1 VKERASLWSDEKK
14 AEEVRALLAGELTAT
29 MFSAEFVKTYRR
41 EWIAESE

>member
-14 AEEVRALLAGELTAT
+14 AEEVRALLAGELTPT